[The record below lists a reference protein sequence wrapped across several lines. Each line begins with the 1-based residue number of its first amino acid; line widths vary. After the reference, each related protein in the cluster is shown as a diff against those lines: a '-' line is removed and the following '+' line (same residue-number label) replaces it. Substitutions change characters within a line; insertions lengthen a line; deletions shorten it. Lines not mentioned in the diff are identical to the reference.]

1 MPHAPCPMPHAQ
13 SPEQMRKKTRS
24 NSKLAGLP
32 LEIVPP
38 NITKVRQKTGKMPMR
53 LLLIWGLLL
62 LSGMG
67 LILNLF
73 RLQIIQ
79 ASTLQKKARQ
89 QQTVSVRP
97 FVPRRPIVDRN
108 GTVLAIDRPS
118 YTLYVHPRL
127 FKKSK
132 VEIADKL
139 APLLERSP
147 KQILQQ
153 MGDRPTGVKV
163 AANLREEV
171 ASRLQALRTDG
182 VELIQ
187 QYSRLYPQTGM
198 AADVLGYVDT
208 NHQGQAGVEY
218 SQQRYLER
226 SVGTALLSRS
236 AKGEIMPDRL
246 PEGFLH
252 FDDLSLQLTIDTQL
266 QRTARIALKEKMKQF
281 KAKRGTVI
289 VMNAQDGS
297 LLTLVSEPTYDPN
310 QYYNFNLA
318 LFKNWALADLY
329 EPGSTFKPINVA
341 IALENGA
348 IKPSN
353 VFNDSGSISV
363 GGWQIRN
370 AQMSSHGLINVSEVL
385 QYSSNVGMV
394 QIMQRLKPKVYY
406 SWLEKLGLGEKVG
419 IDLPFEAP
427 GQVKS
432 QQEFTSSAIEPAT
445 TAFGQ
450 GFSLTPIELV
460 RLHATLANG
469 GKLVTPHV
477 VRGLFNSQGEAYWQP
492 DLPQPKPVFSRK
504 TSQTVLEMMEKVVT
518 DGTGKASQIPGYRIG
533 GKTGTAQKAG
543 PRGGYL
549 SDAKITSFVGIL
561 PVDSQRRYVI
571 LAVVDEPKGI
581 AFGSTVAAPIVK
593 SVMETLIAIEHIP
606 PADINAAN
614 EAVLKPKSD
623 SSD

>member
-1 MPHAPCPMPHAQ
+1 M
-13 SPEQMRKKTRS
+13 KKIPTS

-32 LEIVPP
+32 LELVPP
-38 NITKVRQKTGKMPMR
+38 NVAQVRQKAAIPTR
-53 LLLIWGLLL
+53 LLIVWGVL
-62 LSGMG
+62 LSAG
-67 LILNLF
+67 LGLTINLY

-79 ASTLQKKARQ
+79 ASSLQKKARQ

-108 GTVLAIDRPS
+108 GNVLAIDQPT
-118 YTLYVHPRL
+118 YTLYIHPKL
-127 FKKSK
+127 FKVSK
-132 VEIADKL
+132 AEIADKL

-147 KQILQQ
+147 KQILKQI
-153 MGDRPTGVKV
+153 GDKPSGVKV
-163 AANLREEV
+163 VGNLKEDVAN
-171 ASRLQALRTDG
+171 RLHALRADG

-187 QYSRLYPQTGM
+187 EYSRLYPQTGM

-218 SQQRYLER
+218 SQQKYLER

-252 FDDLSLQLTIDTQL
+252 FDDLSLQLTIDSQL
-266 QRTARIALKEKMKQF
+266 QRAARVALQEKMKQF
-281 KAKRGTVI
+281 KAKRGAVI

-310 QYYNFNLA
+310 TYYKYNLA

-348 IKPSN
+348 IKPSDR
-353 VFNDSGSISV
+353 FNDPGSISV

-370 AQMSSHGLINVSEVL
+370 AQMSSHGVINISEIL

-394 QIMQRLKPKVYY
+394 QIMQRLKPGVYY
-406 SWLEKLGLGEKVG
+406 SWLEKLGLGQKVG

-427 GQVKS
+427 GQMKKRE
-432 QQEFTSSAIEPAT
+432 EFTNSPIEPAT
-445 TAFGQ
+445 AAFGQ
-450 GFSLTPIELV
+450 GLSLTPIELV
-460 RLHATLANG
+460 TLHATLANG

-492 DLPQPKPVFSRK
+492 DLPQPRQVFSRE
-504 TSQTVLEMMEKVVT
+504 TSQTVLEMMENVVT
-518 DGTGKASQIPGYRIG
+518 DGTGKAAQIPGYRIG

-549 SDAKITSFVGIL
+549 SDAKITSFVGVL
-561 PVDSQRRYVI
+561 PVDSYRRYVI
-571 LAVVDEPKGI
+571 LAVVDEPQGI

-593 SVMETLIAIEHIP
+593 SVMETLIAIEHLP
-606 PADINAAN
+606 PSDIKAAN
-614 EAVLKPKSD
+614 EAVLKP
-623 SSD
+623 

>member
-1 MPHAPCPMPHAQ
+1 M
-13 SPEQMRKKTRS
+13 KKIPRS
-24 NSKLAGLP
+24 NSKLAELP
-32 LEIVPP
+32 LELVQP
-38 NITKVRQKTGKMPMR
+38 NATKARQKTVKIPLR
-53 LLLIWGLLL
+53 LSIVWLVLL

-67 LILNLF
+67 LIINLY

-79 ASTLQKKARQ
+79 ASSLQKKARQ
-89 QQTVSVRP
+89 QQTVSIRP

-108 GTVLAIDRPS
+108 GTVLAIDQPTYS
-118 YTLYVHPRL
+118 LYLHPKL
-127 FKKSK
+127 FKHSK
-132 VEIADKL
+132 AEIADKI
-139 APLLERSP
+139 APILERSP

-153 MGDRPTGVKV
+153 IGDRPSGVKV
-163 AANLREEV
+163 AANLREDV
-171 ASRLQALRTDG
+171 ANRLEELRTDG

-218 SQQRYLER
+218 SQQKYLER
-226 SVGTALLSRS
+226 NVGTALLSRS

-266 QRTARIALKEKMKQF
+266 QRAARVALQEKMKQF
-281 KAKRGTVI
+281 KAKRGAVI

-329 EPGSTFKPINVA
+329 EPGSTFKPINIA
-341 IALENGA
+341 IALENGV
-348 IKPSN
+348 IKPN
-353 VFNDSGSISV
+353 DVFNDSGSISV

-370 AQMSSHGLINVSEVL
+370 AQMSSHGVINVSEIL

-394 QIMQRLKPKVYY
+394 QIMQRLKAGVYY
-406 SWLEKLGLGEKVG
+406 SWLEKLGLGQKAG

-427 GQVKS
+427 GQMKTR
-432 QQEFTSSAIEPAT
+432 QEFTNSPIEPAT
-445 TAFGQ
+445 AAFGQ
-450 GFSLTPIELV
+450 GLSLTPIELV
-460 RLHATLANG
+460 TLQATLANG

-492 DLPQPKPVFSRK
+492 DLPQPRQVFSHQ

-561 PVDSQRRYVI
+561 PVDSHRRYVI

-593 SVMETLIAIEHIP
+593 SVMETLIAIERIP
-606 PADINAAN
+606 PSDINAAN
-614 EAVLKPKSD
+614 EAVLKP
-623 SSD
+623 